1 MTKKTVTTRSTI
13 QARLTS
19 DEFDI
24 IKNKADALGLTTS
37 QYMRTVCLNGV
48 MDENTKRQAKSI
60 KLPRIN
66 NRDKLRQ
73 MRVTAEEYIA
83 INKRAK
89 DIGLSL
95 SKFLRLSCKYAE
107 INIEIKLPMQSDLT
121 KGE

>member
-1 MTKKTVTTRSTI
+1 MTNITVTTRSTI

-24 IKNKADALGLTTS
+24 IKNKADVLGLTTS

-48 MDENTKRQAKSI
+48 MDDNTKRQAKSI

-66 NRDKLRQ
+66 KRDKLRQ
-73 MRVTAEEYIA
+73 MRVTDEEYIA

-95 SKFLRLSCKYAE
+95 SKFLRLSCRYAE
-107 INIEIKLPMQSDLT
+107 INIEIKLPMQ
-121 KGE
+121 KI